1 MPPFL
6 PILGALPFLV
16 LALRGAAMPAPVV
29 VAPACVVGSSR
40 PMAEHEPPAWL
51 LLAGA
56 VILLGAGRLAAS

>member
-1 MPPFL
+1 MPPLL

-16 LALRGAAMPAPVV
+16 LTSSGAAAPTPYQFDPVCV
-29 VAPACVVGSSR
+29 VATTKPTTN
-40 PMAEHEPPAWL
+40 HDPPAWL

>member
-16 LALRGAAMPAPVV
+16 LPSSGAAMPAPGL
-29 VAPACVVGSSR
+29 VAPACVVATTR
-40 PMAEHEPPAWL
+40 HMEHHEPPAWL

-56 VILLGAGRLAAS
+56 VILLGAGRVAAS

>member
-6 PILGALPFLV
+6 PILGALPFL
-16 LALRGAAMPAPVV
+16 ALTLPGAAMPAPAL
-29 VAPACVVGSSR
+29 VAPACIVATTR

>member
-16 LALRGAAMPAPVV
+16 LPASGAAMPAPALM
-29 VAPACVVGSSR
+29 APACVVATTRSMGH
-40 PMAEHEPPAWL
+40 HEPPAWL

-56 VILLGAGRLAAS
+56 VILLGAGRVAAS

>member
-6 PILGALPFLV
+6 PILGAIPFFVLP
-16 LALRGAAMPAPVV
+16 ASDAAMPAPALM
-29 VAPACVVGSSR
+29 APACVVATTRSMGH
-40 PMAEHEPPAWL
+40 HEPPAWL

>member
-16 LALRGAAMPAPVV
+16 LPSSGAAMSAPAL
-29 VAPACVVGSSR
+29 VAPACVVATTR
-40 PMAEHEPPAWL
+40 PMSNHEPPAWL

>member
-16 LALRGAAMPAPVV
+16 LPSSNTTMPAPAL
-29 VAPACVVGSSR
+29 VAPACVVAITK
-40 PMAEHEPPAWL
+40 PMVNHEPPAWL